1 MRVHVQIK
9 LLILT
14 LHFLPDHPLWAL
26 LLLPLPPSSTFHTP
40 LSLGSFFTASRWIQ
54 VPPREPNEVK

>member
-1 MRVHVQIK
+1 MRVHVQVK

-26 LLLPLPPSSTFHTP
+26 PLLPLPSSTFHIP
-40 LSLGSFFTASRWIQ
+40 LSLGSFFTASQWIQ
-54 VPPREPNEVK
+54 VPPQEPNEVK